1 MFCDVPRSNLH
12 FLKNGGF
19 QRNNTFKNLQKC
31 KLHLGRYITF
41 FRSLQISGGPT
52 IFEGADCMGF
62 SQNVSYIFEGFTY
75 PKCKLHFGE
84 VPPAKR
90 VGMFQIENRAA
101 AGRRSKLQIL

>member
-52 IFEGADCMGF
+52 LNVSYIFEGADCMGF
-62 SQNVSYIFEGFTY
+62 SQNVSYIFPGFTY

-84 VPPAKR
+84 VPPC
-90 VGMFQIENRAA
+90 
-101 AGRRSKLQIL
+101 

>member
-19 QRNNTFKNLQKC
+19 QRNNTFKNVI
-31 KLHLGRYITF
+31 LHF
-41 FRSLQISGGPT
+41 SGPSKFQRDLPWPT
-52 IFEGADCMGF
+52 LNVSYIFEGADRMGF

-90 VGMFQIENRAA
+90 VGM
-101 AGRRSKLQIL
+101 